1 MVKKKNALE
10 ENNFFPWSICEFLVA
25 NSLSSQ
31 KNADKV
37 QDIKGKLDQ
46 VSINEDDIVIR
57 DLHKNNKSKT

>member
-1 MVKKKNALE
+1 M
-10 ENNFFPWSICEFLVA
+10 A